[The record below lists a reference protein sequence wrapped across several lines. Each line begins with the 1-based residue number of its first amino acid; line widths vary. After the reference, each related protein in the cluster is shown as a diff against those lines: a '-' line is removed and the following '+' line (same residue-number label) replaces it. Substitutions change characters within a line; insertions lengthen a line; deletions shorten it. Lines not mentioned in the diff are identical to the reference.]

1 MQTELNKLIDTCTQA
16 FTAWMQQSDLGG
28 ATSGVIIAAF
38 WLAGVCMSGHAL
50 TPARRSA

>member
-16 FTAWMQQSDLGG
+16 FTALIQQNDLGG

-38 WLAGVCMSGHAL
+38 WLAGVYMICHAL
-50 TPARRSA
+50 TPARKSA

>member
-16 FTAWMQQSDLGG
+16 FTAWMPHDLGG

-38 WLAGVCMSGHAL
+38 WLAGVYMIGHAL
-50 TPARRSA
+50 TPARKSA